1 MQDDL
6 TTVRDD
12 MTAFIEGHGMQ
23 RYHGYVNEDVQSV
36 MWDSPSTAPRR
47 F

>member
-1 MQDDL
+1 MNTTPQRVQWAMQDDL

-23 RYHGYVNEDVQSV
+23 RYHGYVN
-36 MWDSPSTAPRR
+36 
-47 F
+47 